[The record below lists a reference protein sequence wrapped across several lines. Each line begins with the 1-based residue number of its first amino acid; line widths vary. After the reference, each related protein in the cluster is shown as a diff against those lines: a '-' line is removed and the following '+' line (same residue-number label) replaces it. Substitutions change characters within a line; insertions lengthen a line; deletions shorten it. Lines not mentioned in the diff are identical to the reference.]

1 MEIAG
6 YSWQLLT
13 TSPSA
18 CGPIQS
24 TDYRGVLQISFHVSI
39 RVSLLLGQFW
49 TLICI
54 CHYLTS
60 SSSSLQ
66 GIAKASFV
74 SALASFVVPFSHD
87 ARIAPSFI
95 RDFCCMIA
103 AYSGRYPFTNSGDIR
118 SVRWWSS
125 VSLAKLILFSQTLSW
140 KTKFHCFMHDSVQ
153 TSLCNKLT
161 LEHIVPVWYW

>member
-1 MEIAG
+1 MSCPFHDVKG
-6 YSWQLLT
+6 FLVKGCSK
-13 TSPSA
+13 
-18 CGPIQS
+18 
-24 TDYRGVLQISFHVSI
+24 ISFHVSI
-39 RVSLLLGQFW
+39 RASLLLGRFW

-95 RDFCCMIA
+95 RDICCMIA
-103 AYSGRYPFTNSGDIR
+103 SKSPQAN
-118 SVRWWSS
+118 
-125 VSLAKLILFSQTLSW
+125 L
-140 KTKFHCFMHDSVQ
+140 
-153 TSLCNKLT
+153 
-161 LEHIVPVWYW
+161 

>member
-1 MEIAG
+1 MLG
-6 YSWQLLT
+6 MFSKL
-13 TSPSA
+13 
-18 CGPIQS
+18 
-24 TDYRGVLQISFHVSI
+24 VLCFYQG
-39 RVSLLLGQFW
+39 VSLLGRFW

-95 RDFCCMIA
+95 KDICCMMA
-103 AYSGRYPFTNSGDIR
+103 S
-118 SVRWWSS
+118 
-125 VSLAKLILFSQTLSW
+125 K
-140 KTKFHCFMHDSVQ
+140 
-153 TSLCNKLT
+153 
-161 LEHIVPVWYW
+161 